1 MTQHL
6 VYNEDIKSKD
16 LYSIYQYVE
25 GKYNVYAKDS
35 IKEYVKMSKRIEKCK
50 SDIYFITS
58 CLRNN
63 KLPNFTQFKVTNNR
77 LRSQPIY
84 KTMRKLIL
92 TTELS
97 NHNSDLNKYHKYTKT
112 IFKRDEVF
120 KIPSDELNSIIFVLD
135 RELLSKYSLNCKQ
148 KILKKLNY
156 LGIDINLN
164 DMIVDPTF
172 ITQRN
177 NKHKKSH
184 KGVFDLTNSLNDNE
198 KDLLNLGLKYG
209 VSNRHF
215 NHFECLASL
224 EELASKLV
232 NETTRPNPSND
243 NSSTS
248 QIDSFMQKL
257 QNLTQEYI
265 NSSDVKQNSLSF
277 DEEKTLNNL
286 KKRVKDEELIINK
299 SDKGNAAVINKRSIY
314 IEKMEH
320 LFSDKT
326 KFKLLEKPDSN
337 LIEKIEKD
345 FNKSLLDI
353 TDSLDK
359 TRELFDSNGNKFH
372 PILKAGSLRI
382 PLYKR
387 IHSAGAKCAI
397 AYGLTKVHKKDYPI
411 RPIISTIGT
420 HNYETSGYLCS
431 VLQDH
436 FNNQTIAQTTNL
448 INNTN
453 NNQWCPTKQ
462 RFQYTLKD
470 SFDFI
475 NKVSKLKLN
484 EENFII
490 SIDVESLFTNVPIDE
505 TLEIIKQ
512 AFFRKKSEI
521 IKKTEKNI
529 GTKTYVKAPPNMMAL
544 LTAFHGNTLNI

>member
-6 VYNEDIKSKD
+6 IYNEDIKSKD

-286 KKRVKDEELIINK
+286 KK
-299 SDKGNAAVINKRSIY
+299 
-314 IEKMEH
+314 
-320 LFSDKT
+320 
-326 KFKLLEKPDSN
+326 
-337 LIEKIEKD
+337 
-345 FNKSLLDI
+345 
-353 TDSLDK
+353 
-359 TRELFDSNGNKFH
+359 
-372 PILKAGSLRI
+372 
-382 PLYKR
+382 
-387 IHSAGAKCAI
+387 
-397 AYGLTKVHKKDYPI
+397 
-411 RPIISTIGT
+411 
-420 HNYETSGYLCS
+420 
-431 VLQDH
+431 
-436 FNNQTIAQTTNL
+436 
-448 INNTN
+448 
-453 NNQWCPTKQ
+453 
-462 RFQYTLKD
+462 
-470 SFDFI
+470 
-475 NKVSKLKLN
+475 
-484 EENFII
+484 
-490 SIDVESLFTNVPIDE
+490 
-505 TLEIIKQ
+505 
-512 AFFRKKSEI
+512 KSERRRI
-521 IKKTEKNI
+521 NHK
-529 GTKTYVKAPPNMMAL
+529 
-544 LTAFHGNTLNI
+544 